1 MKKRYKRLEK
11 GGRIF
16 ILHWTTE
23 GMLFGP
29 DWERVASF
37 DKNESNLERCK
48 TIIRLLNACDMHTE
62 RSDYD

>member
-16 ILHWTTE
+16 ILHWTTD

-37 DKNESNLERCK
+37 ERNGPNLERCK
-48 TIIRLLNACDMHTE
+48 TIIKLMNECDTHKEM
-62 RSDYD
+62 SDDV